1 MDFII
6 WILIIVA
13 VSVIGL
19 RILDK
24 DKFNQ
29 LKEFIKN
36 KYMR

>member
-6 WILIIVA
+6 LILVIVTFGL
-13 VSVIGL
+13 VGL
-19 RILDK
+19 RFFNEP
-24 DKFNQ
+24 KFNQ

>member
-19 RILDK
+19 RILDE

-36 KYMR
+36 KYTR

>member
-1 MDFII
+1 MDFIV

-19 RILDK
+19 RFLNEN
-24 DKFNQ
+24 KFNQ

>member
-19 RILDK
+19 RIFDE

-36 KYMR
+36 KYTR